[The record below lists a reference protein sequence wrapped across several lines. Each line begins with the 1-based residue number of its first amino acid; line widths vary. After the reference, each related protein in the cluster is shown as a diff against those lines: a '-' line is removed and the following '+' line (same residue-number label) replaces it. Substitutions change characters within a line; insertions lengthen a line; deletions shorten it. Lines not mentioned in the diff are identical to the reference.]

1 MPTKRLTPLSTESG
15 AREILK
21 RLIAAGRCTIQD
33 LDTPPPGHINPQ
45 AYRNLMRDIA
55 TEPKVEVVS
64 PRDLP
69 PQKPASS
76 EEPLPF

>member
-1 MPTKRLTPLSTESG
+1 MPLVRISTPEG
-15 AREILK
+15 ARKLLQ
-21 RLIAAGRCTIQD
+21 RLIEGNRCTLED

-45 AYRNLMRDIA
+45 AYRNLMRD
-55 TEPKVEVVS
+55 EPPQPRVELVS

-69 PQKPASS
+69 AP

>member
-1 MPTKRLTPLSTESG
+1 MPTQRLTRLSTEEG
-15 AREILK
+15 ARTIL
-21 RLIAAGRCTIQD
+21 RCTVED

-55 TEPKVEVVS
+55 PQPRVEIVS

-69 PQKPASS
+69 TKAP

>member
-1 MPTKRLTPLSTESG
+1 MPLVRISTPEG
-15 AREILK
+15 ARKLLQ
-21 RLIAAGRCTIQD
+21 RLIEGNRCTLED

-45 AYRNLMRDIA
+45 AYRNLMRDVA
-55 TEPKVEVVS
+55 PEPKVELVS

-69 PQKPASS
+69 PAKPA

>member
-1 MPTKRLTPLSTESG
+1 MPLVRISTPEGPRKL
-15 AREILK
+15 LQ
-21 RLIAAGRCTIQD
+21 RLIEANRCTLED

-45 AYRNLMRDIA
+45 AYRNLMRDIEA
-55 TEPKVEVVS
+55 PPKVEIVS

-69 PQKPASS
+69 ASKPP